1 MNCFHEQVLSTDGPL
16 CSDESSISWYAVSNP
31 DLVRG
36 IPEDRLDPSRVV
48 SILGLKLDLDTS
60 EFMFNM
66 DEKFSQFNVI
76 HIITC
81 REIVA
86 IASMIFNTQGF
97 VSPCIMQYKKFLLLL
112 WHNEEQSGVGELL
125 LVRN

>member
-1 MNCFHEQVLSTDGPL
+1 MDDNSGDSNNLADPKRLLDDILTMM
-16 CSDESSISWYAVSNP
+16 ESGGSIGHKIAVSNP

-66 DEKFSQFNVI
+66 NEKFSQFSANAD
-76 HIITC
+76 IIT
-81 REIVA
+81 RRDIVSV
-86 IASMIFNTQGF
+86 ASMIFNTQRF
-97 VSPCIMQYKKFLLLL
+97 VSPYIMQ
-112 WHNEEQSGVGELL
+112 WHN
-125 LVRN
+125 NTK